1 MSTTKLVDYDQFANE
16 NLKGSEPIPKELK
29 KANETIKYNEIKLSY
44 NYGNESEPVIQDL
57 FFQGCVMTS
66 TGITTKDEGK
76 AVSKKG
82 KEYDKKSHS
91 MMLVWD
97 LADKETRNDSLK
109 ALEKHDE
116 VFFASSKAL
125 GTYKGKLKMHEF
137 DAARPGAAFKNP
149 VYWHRDENGEKV
161 NGKNPN
167 LWAKLRPFGSN
178 QTLFTDLKGNLIDWK
193 LLYNV
198 NVTLLPCFHYEKI
211 YIGSKASLQIFL
223 ASAVVLKISQAGSES
238 RQLSTLERLRSKYGG
253 RVEEVEAQLADLR
266 MARQDTLH
274 SSTAGVSSNTNQGG
288 QSDFGDDDEGLE
300 SGKFTSLN
308 DTNTSL
314 QDFLSSAPSMNP
326 PAAAST
332 APQSLRLNIQ
342 KLN

>member
-1 MSTTKLVDYDQFANE
+1 MSTTKLVDYDQFSSE

-116 VFFASSKAL
+116 VFFASSSSWNLQRK
-125 GTYKGKLKMHEF
+125 TE
-137 DAARPGAAFKNP
+137 DARIRCCSS
-149 VYWHRDENGEKV
+149 WC
-161 NGKNPN
+161 
-167 LWAKLRPFGSN
+167 
-178 QTLFTDLKGNLIDWK
+178 
-193 LLYNV
+193 
-198 NVTLLPCFHYEKI
+198 CF
-211 YIGSKASLQIFL
+211 
-223 ASAVVLKISQAGSES
+223 
-238 RQLSTLERLRSKYGG
+238 
-253 RVEEVEAQLADLR
+253 
-266 MARQDTLH
+266 
-274 SSTAGVSSNTNQGG
+274 
-288 QSDFGDDDEGLE
+288 
-300 SGKFTSLN
+300 
-308 DTNTSL
+308 
-314 QDFLSSAPSMNP
+314 
-326 PAAAST
+326 
-332 APQSLRLNIQ
+332 
-342 KLN
+342 